1 MSADASETADVV
13 VLGAGPA
20 GLMAGLQLA
29 RAGRSVTIL
38 ERGEAVG
45 GMAGSF
51 EVAGVRV
58 DFGSHRLHPVAAPYL
73 LAELRAL
80 LGDDLQTRRRR
91 GRIALAG
98 RWLAFPLRM
107 GDLARNA
114 PKPFLARVA
123 FDTGTAPLRR
133 PRKPTAADVIAA
145 RLGPTVA
152 RHFYTPY
159 LTKLWGTSPDELSA
173 ELADRRVSARSGLDV
188 VRRALRAR
196 QPEGGIFLYPRR
208 GFGQISEVIADAAL
222 AAGASIRLG
231 AGVSKIELGESHA
244 DVVLDDGSSLRS
256 DVVCSTI
263 PVPLLAKMAGAPQ
276 EVVQAGARLRHRA
289 MVLSYLVLDADRLTT
304 FDAHYFPGLDT
315 PVSRLSEP
323 KNFRGP
329 AEAAGEG
336 HIGGAG
342 THADA
347 RPTGGAGDSR
357 GGDPDGVTVVCAEL
371 ACWEGDGIWN
381 ATPEELADLVIATLE
396 PLGFT
401 FPKVLATEVRRI
413 PRCYPVY
420 TGTYTE
426 DLAVIEGW
434 ADQQDRLL
442 TFGRQGLFAPDNTH
456 HALHMGWEAAGA
468 IRVDAGE
475 PARRVGAPGEPEGA
489 GGAGEPATS
498 GEAGGAGGTR
508 AGGLTI
514 DRARWR
520 AARESFRS
528 HVVED

>member
-1 MSADASETADVV
+1 MTLTVSMSADPIDRSENFSDVV

-20 GLMAGLQLA
+20 GLMAALQLA
-29 RAGRSVTIL
+29 RAGRSVTVL

-51 EVAGVRV
+51 ELAGVRV

-73 LAELRAL
+73 LDELRSL
-80 LGDDLQTRRRR
+80 LGDDLQTRTRR
-91 GRIALAG
+91 GRIALDG

-107 GDLARNA
+107 GDLARKA
-114 PKPFLARVA
+114 PKPFLAKVA
-123 FDTGTAPLRR
+123 FDTATAPLRR

-152 RHFYTPY
+152 RKFYTPY
-159 LTKLWGTSPDELSA
+159 LTKLWGTPPDELSA

-188 VRRALRAR
+188 IRRALRAR

-208 GFGQISEVIADAAL
+208 GFGQISEVIANAAV
-222 AAGASIRLG
+222 AAGASIQLG
-231 AGVSKIELGESHA
+231 TQVNKVNLGNECV
-244 DVVLDDGSSLRS
+244 DVMLDDGSLLRAG
-256 DVVCSTI
+256 VVCSTI
-263 PVPLLAKMAGAPQ
+263 PIPLLAKMADAP
-276 EVVQAGARLRHRA
+276 EDVAAAGARLRHRA
-289 MVLSYLVLDADRLTT
+289 MVLAYLVLDADRLTT

-323 KNFRGP
+323 KNFR
-329 AEAAGEG
+329 
-336 HIGGAG
+336 
-342 THADA
+342 D
-347 RPTGGAGDSR
+347 GD
-357 GGDPDGVTVVCAEL
+357 DPEGVTVVCAEL
-371 ACWEGDGIWN
+371 ACWEGDETWN
-381 ATPEELADLVIATLE
+381 ATPEELAHRVIATLE
-396 PLGFT
+396 PLGFA

-420 TGTYTE
+420 TGTYSE
-426 DLAVIEGW
+426 DLATIEAW

-456 HALHMGWEAAGA
+456 HALHMGWEAAA
-468 IRVDAGE
+468 ALRPDAD
-475 PARRVGAPGEPEGA
+475 
-489 GGAGEPATS
+489 GGDAA
-498 GEAGGAGGTR
+498 GAGGTGD